1 MDNLKYNGYHRTLTP
16 AGPGET
22 DVLRTVFKNLAVGV
36 VVCDAEGNISFF
48 SPEAERML
56 GAGRTHLEVASWPT
70 AFGIFR
76 PDTVTPYPSE
86 ELPIA
91 YAMRGEEAL
100 HELFFVKN
108 SQQPGLWVDASG
120 VPLRDSSGAVCGG
133 VAILH
138 DVSLPES
145 LLRGGGAPWV
155 DRKADRQPSAPG
167 ADQHPLIAEHLARF
181 RTMYDQLARAVDQV
195 ADGIFITDS
204 RGVIEYANPAFETI
218 TGFSIREVLG
228 RKPNVLKSGQHDDAF
243 FSDLWAKIGLGNS
256 FRGIIVNRNKSG
268 ELFWSAQT
276 ISPIKDQTGAITHFV
291 SAMRNITALR
301 KQHEREFQM
310 SMARELQ
317 QRYFNTKVSM
327 PGFDI
332 AGAAYPADET
342 GGDYFDFIP
351 QFDGSLYVVIA
362 DVAGH
367 GFGSALVMAE
377 LRASLRAHATTAP
390 DISRLLRSVNR
401 SLVDTLGGNRF
412 VTMLLLRIDAQ
423 DRSLQY
429 ISAGHGS
436 GYLVRLSGEIGA
448 ELASTAPPLGL
459 FPDLH
464 FSVHTVPLEHSDTL
478 LLLTDGITESMDPN
492 DGMFGADG
500 ALDVVRRLQKN
511 SAADLVH
518 EIYKAARAFSKGA
531 PQMDDITSI
540 VCKVD

>member
-1 MDNLKYNGYHRTLTP
+1 MDNLKYNGYHRTLNV
-16 AGPGET
+16 ADPGET
-22 DVLRTVFKNLAVGV
+22 NVLRAVFKNLAVGV
-36 VVCDAEGNISFF
+36 VVCDADGNIAFF

-56 GAGRTHLEVASWPT
+56 GTGGAHLEVASWPA

-76 PDTVTPYPSE
+76 PDMVTPYPSE

-91 YAMRGEEAL
+91 YAMRGEEVL
-100 HELFFVKN
+100 HELFFVRN

-120 VPLRDSSGAVCGG
+120 VPLRDRSGAVCGS

-145 LLRGGGAPWV
+145 LLRREWT
-155 DRKADRQPSAPG
+155 PG
-167 ADQHPLIAEHLARF
+167 ADPKEARQPFSPAMDQRPLIAEHIARF

-204 RGVIEYANPAFETI
+204 RGIIEYANPAFETI
-218 TGFSIREVLG
+218 TGFSISEVLG
-228 RKPNVLKSGQHDDAF
+228 RKPNVLKSGQHDAAF
-243 FSDLWAKIGLGNS
+243 YSDLWTKITSGNS

-268 ELFWSAQT
+268 ELFWSAHT

-291 SAMRNITALR
+291 SAMRNITGLR
-301 KQHEREFQM
+301 KQHLREFQM

-390 DISRLLRSVNR
+390 DIARLLRSVNR
-401 SLVDTLGGNRF
+401 SLIDTLGGNRF

-436 GYLVRLSGEIGA
+436 GYLVRLSGDVGA

-464 FSVHTVPLEHSDTL
+464 FSARSVPLEHGDTL
-478 LLLTDGITESMDPN
+478 LLLTDGITESMDPD

-500 ALDVVRRLQKN
+500 ALRVLRRLQKGT
-511 SAADLVH
+511 AAELVH
-518 EIYKAARAFSKGA
+518 EIYKAARAFSCGA
-531 PQMDDITSI
+531 PQLDDITSI
-540 VCKVD
+540 VCKVE